1 MGMSVNTKVYGKE
14 VQELFSEKTKGIV
27 FGSGTRQYGSFAKVT
42 AQAGKGYEFAG
53 WYIAGNLVSTDV
65 EYKFRV
71 TAEVE
76 IVASFVETQPE
87 ETDTEETGGQEN
99 ALDAIFRVVSHWNSG
114 FSAEITLTNNTNA
127 EIHNWVVAFD
137 LPYDIVNIWDG
148 IIAACEDGIYTVQNA
163 GYNWNINPG
172 QSVTFGFNAD
182 AETEKVIEPT
192 QYNMVEM
199 HAADVTQNYEIIYQ
213 VNSDWE
219 TAFNGQIE
227 IRNLSTED
235 IYDWTLEFDCP
246 HKINQFW
253 TAQIVSQENN
263 HYVIKNYGYNAR
275 IGAGETL
282 ILGFEACC
290 GGENATDEPTNYKLT
305 TVDMN

>member
-1 MGMSVNTKVYGKE
+1 MSVNTKVYAKE

-27 FGSGTRQYGSFAKVT
+27 FDSGTRQYGSFAKVT

-53 WYIAGNLVSTDV
+53 WYIAGNLVSTD
-65 EYKFRV
+65 
-71 TAEVE
+71 
-76 IVASFVETQPE
+76 
-87 ETDTEETGGQEN
+87 
-99 ALDAIFRVVSHWNSG
+99 
-114 FSAEITLTNNTNA
+114 A

-192 QYNMVEM
+192 
-199 HAADVTQNYEIIYQ
+199 
-213 VNSDWE
+213 
-219 TAFNGQIE
+219 
-227 IRNLSTED
+227 
-235 IYDWTLEFDCP
+235 
-246 HKINQFW
+246 
-253 TAQIVSQENN
+253 
-263 HYVIKNYGYNAR
+263 
-275 IGAGETL
+275 
-282 ILGFEACC
+282 
-290 GGENATDEPTNYKLT
+290 NYKLT